1 MEEYKETISPNDL
14 VLRLSE
20 KANNFDI
27 SKYEDFI
34 GELCG
39 KWEFQI
45 EAIRKTVK
53 LFLSGEYKKIEGL
66 VRENFKENKAMQEF
80 FRDEEE
86 LLGDFL
92 FKDKLSCTID
102 LATGTGKTW
111 VINALLIWQYLNAR
125 REEKPSGRYSKNF
138 LLVAPGLIVYERLL
152 DAFLG
157 KENEARIRD
166 VEKSDFKKFEEL
178 FSEYCFK
185 LFRHFQ

>member
-1 MEEYKETISPNDL
+1 MPEEDKEIISPNDL

-45 EAIRKTVK
+45 EAIRKVVK
-53 LFLSGEYKKIEGL
+53 LFLSGEYKNIEDL
-66 VRENFKENKAMQEF
+66 VKENFKENETMQEF

-86 LLGDFL
+86 LLDDLL

-111 VINALLIWQYLNAR
+111 VMYA
-125 REEKPSGRYSKNF
+125 
-138 LLVAPGLIVYERLL
+138 V
-152 DAFLG
+152 
-157 KENEARIRD
+157 ARILLAEGVVDNVLVVCPSRTI
-166 VEKSDFKKFEEL
+166 K
-178 FSEYCFK
+178 
-185 LFRHFQ
+185 